1 MSAEEKET
9 YEHDIYKY
17 CKDEKDADAVAWA
30 FVNPKKMVKFPFKFP
45 ELKPNEIRAN
55 ILYAGLCH
63 SDVLTV
69 RSEWGP
75 AKYPIAPGHEMVG
88 EVSLVGSEVK
98 DFKKGDLVGFGT
110 RRNCCEKCDY
120 CLQGRENLCTDVKDR
135 GTYGHYWGGYS
146 TAIQHPAKFFYH
158 LPENFKLNLGSP
170 LFCAGITTYYPMKKF
185 LKEGMKTAVIGIG
198 GLGHVA
204 IQFLHKL
211 GHKVA
216 AFTTSKDKEEL
227 IKKLGGD
234 EIIISTDEE
243 EMKKAKGKFDFV
255 MNTLPVSESF
265 DKYLCTVAKGGYFV
279 QVGLAPASAFNVT
292 FDYSK
297 LVINELTIVGSCV
310 GPREPIR
317 EMIKLCVEK
326 DIYPM
331 VEEFSFE
338 DFPKAFDRLEN
349 GKPKFRCVVNV
360 KDWAEKNGFRK

>member
-1 MSAEEKET
+1 
-9 YEHDIYKY
+9 
-17 CKDEKDADAVAWA
+17 
-30 FVNPKKMVKFPFKFP
+30 
-45 ELKPNEIRAN
+45 
-55 ILYAGLCH
+55 
-63 SDVLTV
+63 
-69 RSEWGP
+69 
-75 AKYPIAPGHEMVG
+75 
-88 EVSLVGSEVK
+88 
-98 DFKKGDLVGFGT
+98 
-110 RRNCCEKCDY
+110 
-120 CLQGRENLCTDVKDR
+120 
-135 GTYGHYWGGYS
+135 
-146 TAIQHPAKFFYH
+146 
-158 LPENFKLNLGSP
+158 
-170 LFCAGITTYYPMKKF
+170 MKK
-185 LKEGMKTAVIGIG
+185 AVIGIG

-243 EMKKAKGKFDFV
+243 EMKKVKGKFDFV
-255 MNTLPVSESF
+255 MNTLPVSEKF

-279 QVGLAPASAFNVT
+279 QVGLAPASDFNVT
-292 FDYSK
+292 FDNSK

-310 GPREPIR
+310 GPRQPIR

-331 VEEFSFE
+331 VEEFSFD

-360 KDWAEKNGFRK
+360 KDWAEKHGFRK